1 MRHILLLG
9 LLCVVPIWGQTTDT
23 STPSPPESNPPDVKS
38 VAVID
43 RTESEITLQWE
54 RDNSNYTY
62 LLKYSN
68 VPEISINGSLMDSIV
83 TYKVSDLTAGTR
95 YLFTLYTV
103 LSGLRS
109 NGYNFSNVTAPSDVN
124 SVEVIARTEFDLT
137 LQWNQVNTNYTYVL
151 KFSNGTDTVSN
162 ITRSETDS
170 IKTCTVSNLSAGT
183 QYSFTLYTEFEGVS
197 SKGYNF
203 SNFTAPSD
211 VNSVEVI
218 ARTEFDLTLQ
228 WNQVNTNYT
237 YVLKFS
243 NGTDTVSNITRS
255 ETDSVKTCTVSNLS
269 AGTQYSFTLYTEFEG
284 VSSRGYN
291 FSKVTKPSTVDSV
304 SVINRNDTDMILQW
318 NMVTNRD
325 NNTYT
330 YLLEYRKESWQESIT
345 ISSDDNSAI
354 ISNLIPATNYNFT
367 LYTLFKNVTS
377 NGYNFTNSTTLSD
390 VTEVNVTQRSQNQ
403 LTIKWNKLIYNYTY
417 NYTLYQSDGNL
428 VHFTDSQGVFT
439 HEISSLT
446 PGTEYNFTLF
456 TVVNNFTSSGYFFK
470 NVTTIDCASI
480 NWKVTNS
487 SITAEVEGCTNVTAK
502 NITDSEQIGS
512 VNKNIV
518 NIDHLYPGAVYT
530 ILLWYDLGPEKLL
543 QCTHNQTLVPNCV
556 SQLRCQYL
564 YGGYGLSVHWDP
576 PVGIVQVVQVDVDG
590 KIFNQSRYSQDVK
603 GLQAAQWY
611 KVAATSISGDLSS
624 DRVTV
629 NCQTDPKGVIA
640 GVLVFF
646 LLLIIICVGVFI
658 WFRISKQTSKQTSK
672 RSNLPM
678 ESKIVPNNKYTPIH
692 LEKFPEHFQKMSR
705 DENRGFSE
713 EYEDLSSV
721 GTEQSRSA
729 ALLPENKKKNRFSNV
744 LAYDC
749 SRVHLTIND
758 EGDSDYINANYMP
771 GFGSAKREYIAAQG
785 PLPNTVNDF
794 WRMIWEKRSGVII
807 MVTNCIESGRTKCEQ
822 YWPLDYTPCIYGN
835 LLVTIISENKAQ
847 SWTLREFTVKNKET
861 SEIRTV
867 RHFHFTA
874 WPDHGVPEST
884 EELIR
889 FRGLVRQHIESSS
902 SAGPTVV
909 HCSAGVGRTGTL
921 IALDVLLQQLQ
932 TEKAVGIAAFIHSMR
947 LNRPLMVQTES
958 QYVFL
963 HQCIMDTLQ
972 PKTEALYENSDMI
985 YVNAMAMKEYE
996 SGNRNYNEKTC

>member
-1 MRHILLLG
+1 MRHILLLV
-9 LLCVVPIWGQTTDT
+9 LLCVVPIWGQTNDT
-23 STPSPPESNPPDVKS
+23 STPSLQESNPPDVKS
-38 VAVID
+38 VAEIN

-54 RDNSNYTY
+54 KVNGICTY

-68 VPEISINGSLMDSIV
+68 VPEIPINGSVTDSNV
-83 TYKVSDLTAGTR
+83 THKVSDLTAGTR
-95 YLFTLYTV
+95 YFFTLYTV
-103 LSGLRS
+103 ISELRS
-109 NGYNFSNVTAPSDVN
+109 NGFNFTAVTAPSDVNSVEVIARTEFDLTLQWNQVNTNYTYMLKFSNGTDTGSQITRSETDSVVTRTVSNLSAGTLYSFTLYTVFEGVSSRGFNFSNVTAPSDVK

-151 KFSNGTDTVSN
+151 KFSNGTDTGS
-162 ITRSETDS
+162 
-170 IKTCTVSNLSAGT
+170 
-183 QYSFTLYTEFEGVS
+183 Q
-197 SKGYNF
+197 
-203 SNFTAPSD
+203 
-211 VNSVEVI
+211 
-218 ARTEFDLTLQ
+218 
-228 WNQVNTNYT
+228 
-237 YVLKFS
+237 
-243 NGTDTVSNITRS
+243 ITRS
-255 ETDSVKTCTVSNLS
+255 ETDSVVTRTVLNLS
-269 AGTQYSFTLYTEFEG
+269 AGTLYSFTLYTVFEG
-284 VSSRGYN
+284 VSSRGFN
-291 FSKVTKPSTVDSV
+291 FSSVTEPSNVDSV
-304 SVINRNDTDMILQW
+304 SVMHRNDTNMILQW

-325 NNTYT
+325 NNTYNYT
-330 YLLEYRKESWQESIT
+330 LGYRKESWEKTIT
-345 ISSDDNSAI
+345 IPSDENSVI
-354 ISNLIPATNYNFT
+354 ISNLIPASNYSFT
-367 LYTLFKNVTS
+367 LYTLFENVTS
-377 NGYNFTNSTTLSD
+377 NGYNFTNSTTLS
-390 VTEVNVTQRSQNQ
+390 EVTQVRVTHRSQNQ
-403 LTIKWNKLIYNYTY
+403 LTIEWDKLNFNYTY
-417 NYTLYQSDGNL
+417 NYTLYQSDGKMVN
-428 VHFTDSQGVFT
+428 FTGSQSDVFT
-439 HEISSLT
+439 YECSSLT

-456 TVVNNFTSSGYFFK
+456 TVVNNVKSSGYIFK
-470 NVTTIDCASI
+470 NVTTIDCVPI

-487 SITAEVEGCTNVTAK
+487 SITAQVEGCTSVTAK
-502 NITDSEQIGS
+502 NSTDSEQSGS
-512 VNKNIV
+512 VEKNIV
-518 NIDHLYPGAVYT
+518 NIDHLYAGAKYT
-530 ILLWYDLGPEKLL
+530 VLLWYDLDSEKLL
-543 QCTHNQTLVPNCV
+543 QCKHNLTLVPNCV
-556 SQLRCQYL
+556 SHLRCEYFS
-564 YGGYGLSVHWDP
+564 GGYGLAVFWNAP
-576 PVGIVQVVQVDVDG
+576 FGVVEVVQVDVDG
-590 KIFNQSRYSQDVK
+590 RSFNQSHNRQDVK
-603 GLQAAQWY
+603 GLQVAQWY

-658 WFRISKQTSKQTSK
+658 WFRTLKQTK

-678 ESKIVPNNKYTPIH
+678 ESKKVHKIKYKPIP

-729 ALLPENKKKNRFSNV
+729 ALLPENKNKNRFSNV

-771 GFGSAKREYIAAQG
+771 GFGSTNREYIAAQG

-794 WRMIWEKRSGVII
+794 WRMIWEKRSRVIV

-822 YWPLDYTPCIYGN
+822 YWPLDYTSCLYGN
-835 LLVTIISENKAQ
+835 LLVTVISEDKAQ
-847 SWTLREFTVKNKET
+847 SWTLREFTVKNKQT
-861 SEIRTV
+861 SEMRTV
-867 RHFHFTA
+867 RHFNFTA
-874 WPDHGVPEST
+874 WPDHGVPLST

-889 FRGLVRQHIESSS
+889 FRGLVRQRIESSS

-932 TEKAVGIAAFIHSMR
+932 TEKAVGIAAFVHSMR

-972 PKTEALYENSDMI
+972 PKTESLYENSDMI
-985 YVNAMAMKEYE
+985 YTNAMALKEYE
-996 SGNRNYNEKTC
+996 KGNRNYNENIC